1 MSTTAD
7 ENDQHDEPSV
17 NDVPEGP
24 PDLPAPPNE
33 TANLQKEPASVELEG
48 ERKSVASSDDACTSD
63 EADASGASGH
73 VGDGRMRPTKPR
85 NASERVRERLERR
98 GEENSPKLVPEAP
111 DEPDGETAV
120 PGDAHRIQERP
131 TGVRTSASSKRTRYV
146 EKPGQEVMRSCR
158 RRREASK
165 SIQTTETLSK
175 AQNTMG

>member
-17 NDVPEGP
+17 DDVPEGP
-24 PDLPAPPNE
+24 PDPPTPPNE
-33 TANLQKEPASVELEG
+33 PANLQKEPPSVELEG
-48 ERKSVASSDDACTSD
+48 ERKSVANSDDARTSD

-73 VGDGRMRPTKPR
+73 VWDARVRQTKPR

-120 PGDAHRIQERP
+120 PGDAHRVQERP
-131 TGVRTSASSKRTRYV
+131 TGVRDERFV
-146 EKPGQEVMRSCR
+146 ETNML
-158 RRREASK
+158 RRETGPGGQAELQEASR
-165 SIQTTETLSK
+165 SIWTAETLSK
-175 AQNTMG
+175 AQNTMR